1 MAEGFCLAAA
11 SNAVGTLMVDY
22 LVKPIERRIRYLFRF
37 PKLVRDFRQQ
47 QNNLNR
53 EQTRINEDVKEAKL
67 HIQTQVIGDHV
78 NEWLTDAENAVKEA
92 QSMESKIEE
101 NKRCFCWCPNW
112 SWRYRLGKEIEKKTE
127 VISKLVEGSH
137 FERIGYRA
145 VLPGLEFFTSKDLVA
160 SKTSTAA
167 FNKVMEAL
175 KDDEVDVIGVWGMGG
190 VGKTTLVT
198 EVGKRAKELQLFQV
212 IKVVVSQTPSIGD
225 IQKKLADFLNIKF
238 EKTTK
243 EGKAEELWLR
253 LAKEE
258 KVLNILDDMWNEVDL
273 KEIGLPIKEK
283 GKGCRV
289 ILTTRRKTV
298 CEAMECQITVPI
310 DVLDGD
316 EAWALFRMKA
326 ELDERVPRDIIEEA
340 KKVAE
345 ECKGLPVAIVTL
357 ARALKGTKT
366 RDGWEMA
373 RKKLASSRLL
383 EIGNI
388 EEEEKNA
395 YQCIKMSYDYLKK
408 ETVKRCF
415 LLCAVYP
422 EDHSIH
428 TEGLVRYAWGLEF
441 YDNIYSVEE
450 VRIQVLEA
458 IDYLKD
464 SCFLL
469 QDEDG
474 AGHRD
479 ITRYIKLHEVVRDV
493 ALWITSKEESDF
505 MIKSRLQLLND
516 SLEPCKAISLLDSET
531 KRFPEKLRDASSSMP
546 VDLDGREVLESLE
559 QLRVTGFEQ
568 LQEVFRDDEENEAP
582 PLLSNI
588 EHLKLESFSELRW
601 IVKVPTHSVSFQG
614 LSVLE
619 TNGCNQ
625 LKYLFSLSAIQTIRS
640 LQELHIVDCDELKSV
655 FMESES
661 SDGDQIESGTLYL
674 PNLKT
679 VVISSCPNAE
689 YVFPLALAG
698 GLPCLQEIQ
707 LSGLENLSSF
717 FAENNIVEAPALEIL
732 LVLECPRFTVIVEK
746 EANKSVSLKGVWFKD
761 YGILMGWESHIPMFG
776 WSGISFSELNLNPNS
791 CNMASVSLGQISP
804 PFESLTMGNSEQ
816 LFQLQ
821 SGFSISN
828 LEFLNISHMI
838 WLPDI
843 WKGSIQFT
851 TNLRILC
858 IQSCHRLTYIFPM
871 MFIQNLP
878 HLNFLGIFNC
888 EKLERIIT
896 TDDIVASSSSS
907 QALPIG
913 KKMEFPQLEEM
924 ELTEL
929 PSLVS
934 FNPLGYHLVFPSLKS
949 FTVRDCDKMI
959 TSFMIDHLT
968 MTVHAKTEQAPPL
981 DRDIE
986 WDSNKP
992 CSLPQYVEEA
1002 KEM

>member
-531 KRFPEKLRDASSSMP
+531 KRFPEKLVCPKLEFQFLKNCYVQGICFQGMQEAEIEGRILFSLFFSFRSLFLSLLRAFQRDASSSMP

-746 EANKSVSLKGVWFKD
+746 EANKSVSLK
-761 YGILMGWESHIPMFG
+761 IFG
-776 WSGISFSELNLNPNS
+776 RVPSNLQ
-791 CNMASVSLGQISP
+791 QIS
-804 PFESLTMGNSEQ
+804 E
-816 LFQLQ
+816 
-821 SGFSISN
+821 
-828 LEFLNISHMI
+828 
-838 WLPDI
+838 
-843 WKGSIQFT
+843 
-851 TNLRILC
+851 
-858 IQSCHRLTYIFPM
+858 YY
-871 MFIQNLP
+871 
-878 HLNFLGIFNC
+878 
-888 EKLERIIT
+888 
-896 TDDIVASSSSS
+896 AY
-907 QALPIG
+907 
-913 KKMEFPQLEEM
+913 
-924 ELTEL
+924 
-929 PSLVS
+929 
-934 FNPLGYHLVFPSLKS
+934 NPA
-949 FTVRDCDKMI
+949 
-959 TSFMIDHLT
+959 ID
-968 MTVHAKTEQAPPL
+968 
-981 DRDIE
+981 
-986 WDSNKP
+986 
-992 CSLPQYVEEA
+992 
-1002 KEM
+1002 